1 MSYCC
6 FVLYWFSLFFLMI
19 RRPPRSTRT
28 DTLFPY
34 TTLFRSSSTVGR
46 LSFISAVSGG
56 VGMIE
61 GRRFICGS
69 LRDYGRR
76 LYKPPMQYVLT
87 VIGDPRSTPLT
98 AALVDAARRP
108 TDSSGRT
115 TRAAPGLAAGIARDL
130 PLWNGDA
137 QWRES
142 GWRIV

>member
-1 MSYCC
+1 
-6 FVLYWFSLFFLMI
+6 MI

-34 TTLFRSSSTVGR
+34 TTLFR
-46 LSFISAVSGG
+46 SAVSGG

-87 VIGDPRSTPLT
+87 VIGDPRSRPLRSEEHT
-98 AALVDAARRP
+98 SELQ
-108 TDSSGRT
+108 S
-115 TRAAPGLAAGIARDL
+115 LM
-130 PLWNGDA
+130 
-137 QWRES
+137 
-142 GWRIV
+142 RISYAVFCLKKKKKKHNQTKTEVIE

>member
-87 VIGDPRSTPLT
+87 VIGDPRSRPLT
-98 AALVDAARRP
+98 AALVDEARRAI
-108 TDSSGRT
+108 DSSSSTAG
-115 TRAAPGLAAGIARDL
+115 APHWQDAGLASDL
-130 PLWNGDA
+130 PSADN
-137 QWRES
+137 EPP
-142 GWRIV
+142 ITHT